1 MMKLNVPIGM
11 KHFIQMIMMMN
22 LAIHTIVVPLKA
34 AVPHLTKSHRVMYK
48 RIKIEKYPQKGR
60 TKILSLKKRMKL
72 VKKMGN

>member
-1 MMKLNVPIGM
+1 MKLPHENKTENKAFIEMIKLNVPIGM
-11 KHFIQMIMMMN
+11 KHFIQMVMMMN

-60 TKILSLKKRMKL
+60 K
-72 VKKMGN
+72 